1 MVFAKNMGFEMNKN
15 KDIGEGSK
23 RSSLIGCLSFGL
35 LATTISLSLLILTG
49 LQLGESL
56 TEKMVMAAF
65 GILAVLCA
73 HLLLA
78 LSRFASAMVK
88 LVAIVLWLFCMTYVV
103 ISQASFFLSKQ
114 QQAGV
119 RRAAVVDQSSSRSEP
134 KRNLTVILSDQ
145 AKIKTELAAKS
156 LAQIQCGDSCFT
168 LKVKVI
174 SLQAKLD
181 ALKAEADDVRRWQVQ
196 QDRQDELKE
205 TLRDD
210 PVTMR
215 LANWSGVTVMQ
226 MGLVRSFLFSAIL
239 EGVACWCWYIALQI
253 RDSSVSEPAMQIV
266 TAVTELTKVDTVDDP
281 PPLSESDSKI
291 EELIREVRAGRLKL
305 TVNSVRAYCRCAQKR
320 ATELKRL
327 VEVKLNGESQTC

>member
-1 MVFAKNMGFEMNKN
+1 MGFEMNKN
-15 KDIGEGSK
+15 KDIGEGSR
-23 RSSLIGCLSFGL
+23 RSSFIGCVSLAL
-35 LATTISLSLLILTG
+35 LATTLSLSLLILTG
-49 LQLGESL
+49 WQLGESL
-56 TEKMVMAAF
+56 TEKLLMAAF
-65 GILAVLCA
+65 GVLAVLGA

-78 LSRFASAMVK
+78 FSRPASARVR
-88 LVAIVLWLFCMTYVV
+88 LVAIFLWLFCMAYVV
-103 ISQASFFLSKQ
+103 FSQASFFLSSQ
-114 QQAGV
+114 QQAGM
-119 RRAAVVDQSSSRSEP
+119 RRAAAVDLSSLKSEP
-134 KRNLTVILSDQ
+134 KRNLTAILSDQ

-156 LAQIQCGDSCFT
+156 QAQIYCGDSCFT

-174 SLQAKLD
+174 SLSARLD
-181 ALKAEADDVRRWQVQ
+181 ALNAEADDVRRWQVQ
-196 QDRQDELKE
+196 RDRHDELKE

-210 PVTMR
+210 PMTMQ